1 MNNMK
6 LDVSELNTGIKK
18 IKALFSKEHT
28 FDEGIQVF
36 LEIHSWFYSSKLTG
50 KKSTSFEDALFD
62 GLTEKAARTAVN
74 KKGRTVLYGVWH
86 STRIEDMTMNLLV
99 AKKSQVYVRE
109 RFNDAIHAG
118 LDHTGN
124 SLSSDEILIMSAKI
138 DIDALRA
145 YRLRVGIESRKI
157 IQSLEFRD
165 IKIKVAMKDIE
176 RIRTEGGVD
185 DVPAANW
192 LLDFWSKK
200 TVEGILMMPASRHH
214 IVHFN
219 ENFAAKAAG
228 VKNVR

>member
-1 MNNMK
+1 MK
-6 LDVSELNTGIKK
+6 IDVSELNIEIKNVK
-18 IKALFSKEHT
+18 DHFSKERT
-28 FDEGIQVF
+28 FDEGKRVF
-36 LEIHSWFYSSKLTG
+36 LDMHSRFYSSKLCG
-50 KKSTSFEDALFD
+50 KKSISFEDALFD
-62 GLTEKAARTAVN
+62 GLTEKVARTAVN

-99 AKKSQVYVRE
+99 AKSSQLYVRE

-118 LDHTGN
+118 IDHTGN
-124 SLSSDEILIMSAKI
+124 SLAADEILTMSAKI

-145 YRLRVGIESRKI
+145 YLLKVGVESQKI

-165 IKIKVAMKDIE
+165 VKKKVAMKDIE
-176 RIRTEGGVD
+176 RIRAEGGVD

-200 TVEGILMMPASRHH
+200 TVEGILMMPACRHH

-219 ENFAAKAAG
+219 ENFAAKVAG
-228 VKNVR
+228 MKCVR